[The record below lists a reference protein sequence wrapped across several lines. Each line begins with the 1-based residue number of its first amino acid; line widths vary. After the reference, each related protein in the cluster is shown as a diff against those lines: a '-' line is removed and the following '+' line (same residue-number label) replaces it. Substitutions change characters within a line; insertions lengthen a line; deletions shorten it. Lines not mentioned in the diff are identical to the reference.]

1 MFALSFLAPD
11 LARWHS
17 LVTHEQVAFLLDLDG
32 TLVEYAATPELAA
45 LDATTSELLTELVA
59 TGAHVVIVSGRPLES
74 VAALVPLIPGACWVA
89 EHGAWRRFGAA
100 WEGPQRMSSELDDLS
115 SRLEELARAPGARH
129 ERKSLSVSFH
139 WRMVPEP
146 DRATLIAAADLACE
160 EWLDTQPDYEL
171 LPGHDTIEVRPRNI
185 HKGSVVRMIRRQLP
199 GVRIIALGDDVT
211 DEDMFAELEARD
223 AAIAVGRR
231 CTRTYVAATLADPSA
246 VRAFLRWATDQRTG
260 TATSSPPL
268 GPVLGARRDPEQAS
282 LVVLSN
288 RMPAPS
294 ISRGREVGGLV
305 AALEPALANRSAVWL
320 GWSGHDR
327 DGASEVVVDP
337 NARPARASFDLPP
350 TLRARYYGGFCNRA
364 LWPLFHQFPGR
375 VRYTDDDWASYVEAN
390 QIFARHAANLTTPDG
405 TIWVHD
411 YHLLLVARELR
422 ALGHR
427 GPIGLFLHIPFP
439 PRDMLDTVPWRDHLI
454 SALLDFDLIGVHAI
468 RWQEN
473 LLSSVSSSGAA
484 TIAGTRLVHAAR
496 STEVG
501 VFPIGID
508 AGPFR
513 ESGEDSE
520 DVNGLRAAL
529 GDRRL
534 VLGVDRLDYSKGVP
548 ERLLAFECLLER
560 CPEWRRQIVFVQIS
574 VPSRAEIP
582 EYAELRAKVESL
594 VGRINGRFGEADWVP
609 VRYLYR
615 SFSHQVLAQ
624 LYRLADVALVTPL
637 RDGMN
642 LVAKEFVVSQDPT
655 RPGVLVL
662 SQFAGAAE
670 QLSAALLTNPYHPN
684 GLAADLDIA
693 LRMPAEE
700 RIARHR
706 VLTAAIEQG
715 GDTTAWA
722 TSFLDRLA
730 AVAADA
736 ALHDR
741 PQVRSRG

>member
-1 MFALSFLAPD
+1 MPD
-11 LARWHS
+11 LAEWRS
-17 LVTHEQVAFLLDLDG
+17 LVTREPVAFLVDIDG
-32 TLVEYAATPELAA
+32 TLVDYAATPQLAP
-45 LDATTSELLTELVA
+45 LEATTTEVLTELAA

-74 VAALVPLIPGACWVA
+74 VASLVPLVPGATWVA
-89 EHGAWRRFGAA
+89 EHGAWRRLGAT
-100 WEGPQRMSSELDDLS
+100 WEGPQRTNPELDDLAETLS
-115 SRLEELARAPGARH
+115 LLARAPGARF
-129 ERKSLSVSFH
+129 ERKSLSVCFH
-139 WRMVPEP
+139 WRMVTEP
-146 DRATLIAAADLACE
+146 ARTVLVEAAEVACE
-160 EWLDTQPDYEL
+160 QWLDTNADNEL
-171 LPGHDTIEVRPRNI
+171 LFGQDSIEVRPRHV
-185 HKGSVVRMIRRQLP
+185 HKGSIVRTIRDRIP
-199 GVRIIALGDDVT
+199 GVRIIALGHDVT
-211 DEDMFAELEARD
+211 AGDMFRELVPGD
-223 AAIAVGRR
+223 AAITIGGSCA
-231 CTRTYVAATLADPSA
+231 RTSMAATLADPPA
-246 VRAFLRWATDQRTG
+246 VRAFLSWATNQRAGRITV
-260 TATSSPPL
+260 APPL
-268 GPVLGARRDPEQAS
+268 GPAVTTCLVPGQRA

-288 RMPAPS
+288 RMPEPS
-294 ISRGREVGGLV
+294 VSRRREVGGLV
-305 AALEPALANRSAVWL
+305 AALEPALAERSAIWL

-327 DGASEVVVDP
+327 EVPGAPVIDAL
-337 NARPARASFDLPP
+337 ARPTRAAFDLQPE
-350 TLRARYYGGFCNRA
+350 LRARYYSGFCNRA

-375 VRYTDDDWASYVEAN
+375 VRYTDDDWTAYVEAN
-390 QIFARHAANLTTPDG
+390 QIFARHAAALTTIDG
-405 TIWVHD
+405 TIWIHD

-427 GPIGLFLHIPFP
+427 GPIGLFLHVPFP
-439 PRDMLDTVPWRDHLI
+439 PRDMLETLPWRGEII
-454 SALLDFDLIGVHAI
+454 SALLELDLIGVHAK

-473 LLSSVSSSGAA
+473 LLSSVVASGAA
-484 TIAGTRLVHAAR
+484 TLDGCRLVRPER

-501 VFPIGID
+501 VYPIGID
-508 AGPFR
+508 PTPFR
-513 ESGEDSE
+513 EVIEDSP
-520 DVNGLRAAL
+520 DVEGLRVAL
-529 GDRRL
+529 GDRKL

-560 CPEWRRQIVFVQIS
+560 CPDWRRRISFIQIS

-582 EYAELRAKVESL
+582 EYAEIRARVESL

-706 VLTAAIEQG
+706 LLSAAIERG
-715 GDTTAWA
+715 GDASAWA
-722 TSFLDRLA
+722 TAFLDRLESV
-730 AVAADA
+730 VAEEATC
-736 ALHDR
+736 DR
-741 PQVRSRG
+741 RKLTSRG